1 MKNLEQAAITAIF
14 HRQMSFRQ
22 ALSFVVRETGVAVQQ
37 ADQALRGVMTWYRKS

>member
-1 MKNLEQAAITAIF
+1 
-14 HRQMSFRQ
+14 MSFRQ